1 MPVHSLTEDRN
12 DTATAKRPGR
22 PTAIFCDIDGC
33 LYDWTK
39 PLDLSVYAELRDLLA
54 REAASLPF
62 CLMTGRSAEFVKVLA
77 ALLGLDA
84 NPGRHLCELGAL
96 ILTGVGPI
104 VTLHPTVV
112 AHGPERLRRERV
124 RLMELLSGQLGATFE
139 PSRDFTCN
147 VVTVKGDVAATRCDE
162 IRALV
167 QAEYPAARV
176 LDSGA
181 VVDVALLPL
190 SKADGVRFLASQPG
204 GPDPASTLSIGDSE
218 NDLDVLSLTGYRAAP
233 ANAAAAVKAVV
244 DYVSPLPGV
253 AGVLDILRRFLLV
266 GNAPDAARR

>member
-1 MPVHSLTEDRN
+1 MPVHSLTADH
-12 DTATAKRPGR
+12 TKAPAATRPDR

-54 REAASLPF
+54 HETAPVPF
-62 CLMTGRSAEFVKVLA
+62 GLMTGRSVEFVKVLA
-77 ALLGLDA
+77 ALLGLEA

-96 ILTGVGPI
+96 ILTGVGPV
-104 VTLHPTVV
+104 VTVHPTVV
-112 AHGPERLRRERV
+112 AHGAERLRRERV
-124 RLMELLSGQLGATFE
+124 RLMELLSGQLDATFE

-162 IRALV
+162 IKALV
-167 QAEYPAARV
+167 QTEFPTARV

-190 SKADGVRFLASQPG
+190 SKADGVRFLAAQPG
-204 GPDPASTLSIGDSE
+204 GPDPATALSIGDSE
-218 NDLDVLSLTGYRAAP
+218 NDLDVLALTGYRAAP
-233 ANAAAAVKAVV
+233 ANAAPAVKAVV

-253 AGVLDILRRFLLV
+253 AGVLDILRRFMLT
-266 GNAPDAARR
+266 DSAR